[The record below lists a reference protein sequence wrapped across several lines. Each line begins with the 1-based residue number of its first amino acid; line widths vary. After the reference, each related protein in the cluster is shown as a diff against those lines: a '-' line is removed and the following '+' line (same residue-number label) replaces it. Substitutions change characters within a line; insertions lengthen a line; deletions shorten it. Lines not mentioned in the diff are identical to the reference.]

1 MKNNNWS
8 KKFKDNS
15 PEKTIQNIIEYFEKY
30 NYKIIEEK
38 NFYVRQSGTYWCS
51 LALYKNNNLIL
62 ISHGKGSTEIM
73 SLASGYGELYERYT
87 ALFEVISNPFLLE
100 EFTQKNYNLYGYYLN
115 PQEKIITEKDI
126 YNNLKYKEYFKNWF
140 SDDINKINN
149 FINLINN
156 NNILGIPFI
165 NINNPNEI
173 TYENLPMLHRIFG
186 TTGYAAGNS
195 FEEAL
200 IQGSSEIFERLTQQK
215 ILSEKNPKLY
225 QIDLESSE
233 INQENKNIIDKIIK
247 YNNNVVIFD
256 LSYTYKLPVVM
267 VCIFNPKKYKI
278 DFKLGA
284 HFDFNIALERCLT
297 ELFQGDSENNYN
309 VILQKIINEDNMQEA
324 IIKSFIS
331 KDLADTINPRIFLN
345 TTITSE
351 YNKNIFN
358 DSFKNNT
365 ESYLKLKDI
374 LLKNN
379 YKFFYRII
387 SQSSQNNLYTIQCF
401 IENEL
406 LMEPSIFQTKN
417 FSEQDRERYYNFFIT
432 YYFLVKTIK
441 TNPKNFQE
449 LKMLIN
455 NLKLLSK
462 YIDINKIVGL
472 CGYDFLSVYKND
484 YYLNNIIKLLNDN
497 IKIDYLYFL
506 TPRLD
511 DISKTNLL
519 KQLKNIGLSEYEIQ
533 QIWNYFSDEDI
544 YKSACHSRDN
554 VYNILTTFL
563 IPYLKEIN
571 SIEYQQFIS
580 EYCESMK

>member
-51 LALYKNNNLIL
+51 LALYKNNNLIVT
-62 ISHGKGSTEIM
+62 SHGKGSTKIM

-173 TYENLPMLHRIFG
+173 TYENLPMLHRMFG

-200 IQGSSEIFERLTQQK
+200 IQGSCEIFERLTQQK

-225 QIDLESSE
+225 QIDLKSSE

-256 LSYTYKLPVVM
+256 LSYTYNLQVVM
-267 VCIFNPKKYKI
+267 VCIFTQKKYKN

-324 IIKSFIS
+324 IVKSFIS

-365 ESYLKLKDI
+365 ESYLKLKNI
-374 LLKNN
+374 LLKI
-379 YKFFYRII
+379 II
-387 SQSSQNNLYTIQCF
+387 SFSIESYLNLF
-401 IENEL
+401 
-406 LMEPSIFQTKN
+406 
-417 FSEQDRERYYNFFIT
+417 RIT
-432 YYFLVKTIK
+432 YIVFSAL
-441 TNPKNFQE
+441 Q
-449 LKMLIN
+449 KM
-455 NLKLLSK
+455 
-462 YIDINKIVGL
+462 
-472 CGYDFLSVYKND
+472 
-484 YYLNNIIKLLNDN
+484 
-497 IKIDYLYFL
+497 
-506 TPRLD
+506 
-511 DISKTNLL
+511 
-519 KQLKNIGLSEYEIQ
+519 
-533 QIWNYFSDEDI
+533 NY
-544 YKSACHSRDN
+544 
-554 VYNILTTFL
+554 
-563 IPYLKEIN
+563 
-571 SIEYQQFIS
+571 
-580 EYCESMK
+580 